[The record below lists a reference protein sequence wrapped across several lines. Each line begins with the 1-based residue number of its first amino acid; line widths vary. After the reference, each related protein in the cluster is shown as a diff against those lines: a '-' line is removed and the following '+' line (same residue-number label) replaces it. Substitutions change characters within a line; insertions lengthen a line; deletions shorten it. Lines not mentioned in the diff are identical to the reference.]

1 MFVGFNLKMNA
12 CDKQKYELDNYTNEG
27 NDLHRSLT
35 KQVHNELNQY
45 MMPDGSL
52 SASEMEKDWFSQI
65 PADVFLSHSHSDEKL
80 AIGLAGYL
88 WKEYQI
94 TCFIDSCVWGYA
106 DDLLKII
113 DEEYCRNPQETD
125 GSYTYNYKTRNRST
139 SHVHMLL
146 NGALAKMIGRTECLI
161 FLNTPNSIK
170 TEDVT
175 NGAKTASPWIYSEL
189 LMATAFPRKVP
200 NRYRRYLAHGDGKV
214 IFENKELQVAYNV
227 PIDKLMMLQLSDF
240 EVAGRR
246 CGRISAT
253 SVLDQL
259 YRDKGILKHQV

>member
-1 MFVGFNLKMNA
+1 MFVGFNLKMNDS
-12 CDKQKYELDNYTNEG
+12 DKKYGLNNYSNRG
-27 NDLHRSLT
+27 NDLYQSLT
-35 KQVHNELNQY
+35 KQVHYTLNQY
-45 MMPDGSL
+45 LGSDGSL
-52 SASEMEKDWFSQI
+52 SADKMEEDWFSQI
-65 PADVFLSHSHSDEKL
+65 PADVFLSHSHADKGL
-80 AIGLAGYL
+80 AVLLAGYL

-113 DEEYCRNPQETD
+113 DEEYCRNPQEAD

-139 SHVHMLL
+139 SHVHMFL
-146 NGALAKMIGRTECLI
+146 NGALAKMIGRAECLI

-200 NRYRRYLAHGDGKV
+200 NRYRYLAHGDGKV
-214 IFENKELQVAYNV
+214 IFENKELQVDYNV

-259 YRDKGILKHQV
+259 YRDKGLLKHQV